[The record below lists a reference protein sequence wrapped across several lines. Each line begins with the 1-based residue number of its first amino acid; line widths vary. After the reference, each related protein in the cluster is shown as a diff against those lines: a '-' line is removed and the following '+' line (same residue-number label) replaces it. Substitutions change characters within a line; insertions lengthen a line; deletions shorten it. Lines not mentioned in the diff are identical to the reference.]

1 MFFDDSDDSPLFV
14 EKEFTECCDDHD
26 ICYDTCLEDKDMCDI
41 RFECADYRVGRKGGP
56 WVA

>member
-14 EKEFTECCDDHD
+14 EKEFTGCCDDHD

-41 RFECADYRVGRKGGP
+41 RFEM
-56 WVA
+56 